1 MPSQKIG
8 IRLTVLG
15 IICFMMFVV
24 AGFVW
29 KMNQPVV
36 MKKEQLR
43 ANGAIVL
50 DTPRIFSDFELMD
63 HLGQDFSKER
73 FLGKWSMVFFGF
85 TRCPDFC
92 PTTLSVLNETYDKLK
107 VSEKDRLQI
116 VLISLDSERDSVEE
130 LANYIPYFNPRFIGV
145 TGNKHYIK
153 RFASE
158 VNIAYNRVYL
168 DDSNY
173 TVDHS
178 TQILLINPKGDY
190 HGFFKVPHTPEKLRQ
205 TWRSIAYVF

>member
-50 DTPRIFSDFELMD
+50 DTPRIFSDFELID
-63 HLGQDFSKER
+63 H
-73 FLGKWSMVFFGF
+73 FFGF

>member
-1 MPSQKIG
+1 MLSQKSG
-8 IRLTVLG
+8 IRLTVFGVLCL
-15 IICFMMFVV
+15 IAMVV
-24 AGFVW
+24 VGFVW

-36 MKKEQLR
+36 MKKEQLQ

-50 DTPRIFSDFELMD
+50 DTPRIFSDFELID
-63 HLGQDFSKER
+63 HLGQRFSKEQ
-73 FLGKWSMVFFGF
+73 LEGKWSMVFFGF
-85 TRCPDFC
+85 TQCPDFC
-92 PTTLSVLNETYDKLK
+92 PTTLSILNDTYDKLK
-107 VSEKDRLQI
+107 ESEKDKLQV
-116 VLISLDSERDSVEE
+116 VLVSLDSERDTVESLSE
-130 LANYIPYFNPRFIGV
+130 YIPYFNANFIGV

-168 DDSNY
+168 DDDEY
-173 TVDHS
+173 TIDHS

>member
-1 MPSQKIG
+1 MLNQKIG

-15 IICFMMFVV
+15 IVCFMMLVV

-50 DTPRIFSDFELMD
+50 DTPRIFSDFELRD

-73 FLGKWSMVFFGF
+73 FIGKWSMVFFGF

-107 VSEKDRLQI
+107 TSEKDRLQVI
-116 VLISLDSERDSVEE
+116 LVSLDSERDSVEE
-130 LANYIPYFNPRFIGV
+130 LANYLPYFNSQFIGV

-168 DDSNY
+168 DDSSY

>member
-1 MPSQKIG
+1 MLNQKIG

-15 IICFMMFVV
+15 IVCFMMLVV
-24 AGFVW
+24 AGFAW

-50 DTPRIFSDFELMD
+50 DTPRIFSDFKLID
-63 HLGQDFSKER
+63 HLGQDFSKES
-73 FLGKWSMVFFGF
+73 FIGKWSMVFFGF

-107 VSEKDRLQI
+107 TSEKDRLQVI
-116 VLISLDSERDSVEE
+116 LVSLDSERDSVEE
-130 LANYIPYFNPRFIGV
+130 LANYLPYFNSQFIGV

-168 DDSNY
+168 DDNSY

>member
-24 AGFVW
+24 AGFVE
-29 KMNQPVV
+29 NESTRSDE
-36 MKKEQLR
+36 KKEQLR

-50 DTPRIFSDFELMD
+50 DTPIFSDFELID

-92 PTTLSVLNETYDKLK
+92 PTTLSVLNET
-107 VSEKDRLQI
+107 
-116 VLISLDSERDSVEE
+116 
-130 LANYIPYFNPRFIGV
+130 
-145 TGNKHYIK
+145 
-153 RFASE
+153 
-158 VNIAYNRVYL
+158 
-168 DDSNY
+168 
-173 TVDHS
+173 
-178 TQILLINPKGDY
+178 
-190 HGFFKVPHTPEKLRQ
+190 
-205 TWRSIAYVF
+205 